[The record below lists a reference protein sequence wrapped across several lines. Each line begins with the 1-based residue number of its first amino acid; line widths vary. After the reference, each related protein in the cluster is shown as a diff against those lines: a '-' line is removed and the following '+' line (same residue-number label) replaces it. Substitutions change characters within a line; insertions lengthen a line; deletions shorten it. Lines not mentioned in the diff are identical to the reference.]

1 MFRTRTG
8 SLKRI
13 FGMAYDRGK
22 LFAELDRRLT
32 ADPCLRL
39 KQPAR
44 DLGVERH
51 TIEDIVREIKSTTFR
66 RYQKGKLLQKTRV
79 IIRKKP
85 NSSGKEIAAEL
96 GYRSS
101 KSFSRFIK
109 RATGWSMTEIRRG
122 GIKLRLRRK
131 L

>member
-1 MFRTRTG
+1 MRFLLFYILLSQHMFRTRTG
-8 SLKRI
+8 SLKGI
-13 FGMAYDRGK
+13 SGMAYDRRRV
-22 LFAELDRRLT
+22 FAELDRRLT

-39 KQPAR
+39 KQLAR

-51 TIEDIVREIKSTTFR
+51 TIEDIVREIKSMTFR

-96 GYRSS
+96 GYQ
-101 KSFSRFIK
+101 
-109 RATGWSMTEIRRG
+109 
-122 GIKLRLRRK
+122 
-131 L
+131 

>member
-1 MFRTRTG
+1 
-8 SLKRI
+8 
-13 FGMAYDRGK
+13 MAYDRRK

-39 KQPAR
+39 KQLAH
-44 DLGVERH
+44 DLGIERH
-51 TIEDIVREIKSTTFR
+51 TVEDIVQETKAMTFR
-66 RYQKGKLLQKTRV
+66 RYQRGKLLQKTRV
-79 IIRKKP
+79 VIRKKP

-96 GYRSS
+96 GYRSP
-101 KSFSRFIK
+101 KSFYRFIK
-109 RATGWSMTEIRRG
+109 RATGWTMTEIRRR

>member
-1 MFRTRTG
+1 
-8 SLKRI
+8 
-13 FGMAYDRGK
+13 MAYDRWK

-39 KQPAR
+39 KQLAN

-51 TIEDIVREIKSTTFR
+51 TIEDIDQEMISMTFR
-66 RYQKGKLLQKTRV
+66 RYQKGKLLRKTRV

-96 GYRSS
+96 GYRSC
-101 KSFSRFIK
+101 KSFSRFVK
-109 RATGWSMTEIRRG
+109 RATGWTLSAIRRR
-122 GIKLRLRRK
+122 GIKLRLRRN